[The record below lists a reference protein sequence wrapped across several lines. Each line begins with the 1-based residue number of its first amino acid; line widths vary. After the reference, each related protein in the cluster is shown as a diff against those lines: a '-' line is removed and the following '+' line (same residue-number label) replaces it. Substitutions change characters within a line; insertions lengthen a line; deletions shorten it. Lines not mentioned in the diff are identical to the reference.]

1 MFSRR
6 TTNLEWNASFD
17 SYRLSL
23 PSYWIG
29 EAETRSATDSAQTV
43 GFDSAHPTVCAE
55 IKKLLSQAHMKK
67 TNAIRLLAQK
77 QITHRLL
84 PYTYDADHLDV
95 STIAQAMGLPV
106 ALLYKTLVAKG
117 DKTGVIVAL
126 VPGDKQLDYKA
137 LAKISGN
144 KKVALVQVKD
154 LLKLTGYIRGGCS
167 PLGMKKDYPV
177 YLDQSAELHE
187 EIYIN
192 AGQRG
197 MMIGIAPAHLIKI
210 SNAIIASIC

>member
-1 MFSRR
+1 
-6 TTNLEWNASFD
+6 
-17 SYRLSL
+17 
-23 PSYWIG
+23 
-29 EAETRSATDSAQTV
+29 
-43 GFDSAHPTVCAE
+43 
-55 IKKLLSQAHMKK
+55 MKK

-154 LLKLTGYIRGGCS
+154 LLKLTGYIRG
-167 PLGMKKDYPV
+167 
-177 YLDQSAELHE
+177 
-187 EIYIN
+187 
-192 AGQRG
+192 
-197 MMIGIAPAHLIKI
+197 
-210 SNAIIASIC
+210 